1 DANEG
6 VTLVDETHEKN
17 DQHMFDIGVLDDEEV
32 VAEKEITTA
41 DPVTAVG
48 EVVTTVG
55 VEVSTTAIT
64 SQISMYMDEITLAT
78 ALIDIKTL
86 KPKEKGTVMQEPNH
100 ELAEILQ
107 AEEQREVTIKER
119 SKLFVELM
127 NEKKKQFARLRTEDK
142 RRKPPAKTHKRK
154 IISTYLKT

>member
-1 DANEG
+1 KLKILYKIGSSRRIESSDEASLGDQEDESKKERIIDNLDANEG

-64 SQISMYMDEITLAT
+64 S
-78 ALIDIKTL
+78 
-86 KPKEKGTVMQEPNH
+86 
-100 ELAEILQ
+100 
-107 AEEQREVTIKER
+107 
-119 SKLFVELM
+119 
-127 NEKKKQFARLRTEDK
+127 
-142 RRKPPAKTHKRK
+142 
-154 IISTYLKT
+154 